1 MDTSAPVGSP
11 LLGPPVRTSPLTLGL
26 LRGLFAAQ
34 LATAVLQPVLAGLF
48 LTGDV
53 DAITWHG
60 LVGTLLGL
68 LGLLAAVVTLVHVAR
83 GYGRWRV
90 VGVAT
95 VAFLVT
101 GVQLGIGYAGLVQAH
116 VPLGVAVVTAI
127 VLLNVWAWSP
137 AARRPR

>member
-1 MDTSAPVGSP
+1 MDTSALVGSP
-11 LLGPPVRTSPLTLGL
+11 PLDPPVRRFPVTLGL

-60 LVGTLLGL
+60 VVGTLLGL
-68 LGLLAAVVTLVHVAR
+68 LAAVTTLVHVAR

-95 VAFLVT
+95 VAFLLT
-101 GVQLGIGYAGLVQAH
+101 GVQIGIGYAGLVQAH
-116 VPLGVAVVTAI
+116 VPLGVALITAI
-127 VLLNVWAWSP
+127 VLLTVWAWSP